1 MPFVL
6 SLSKHS
12 LHSKLCGSKSFD
24 KLRTNGIDMTSAVP
38 NTRYLELD
46 ALRGFAVMGILLM
59 NIVGFSM
66 PEMAYVS
73 PAVYGGT
80 DPPDIIVWALSYIF
94 VDGKMRGLFTIMFGA
109 SLMLIIER
117 AQGNHE
123 NPARVHFSRMA
134 WLAIFGLAHFFFLWF
149 GDILFLYAAVGCI
162 AYFLSGLT
170 AEDLFRR
177 ALLIFAIGF
186 VGYSVMFGS
195 LLYEQYQAGLPGA
208 SATAIQNVA
217 ELLADFGS
225 EPADIAEDIALHRSG
240 FVPIFLDKLRND
252 PFGPLILVTYN
263 LAETLP
269 LMMIGMAL
277 YKNGFFTGKWSA
289 AQYRRLGM
297 RLTAIGTVI
306 LTAIAL
312 GLIHRKFDMLLML
325 NASYA
330 WNWPSQLLMTIG
342 YAALLIGL
350 IQKFS
355 AASWIHR
362 VAAVGRAAFTNYL
375 GTSLLMTFIFY
386 GWGLGLYG
394 SVGRAELCLFV
405 VAAWALMLLWSKPWL
420 NHFRYG
426 PLEWLWR
433 SLARGQVQLMRNA
446 PK

>member
-1 MPFVL
+1 
-6 SLSKHS
+6 
-12 LHSKLCGSKSFD
+12 
-24 KLRTNGIDMTSAVP
+24 MTIATKTP
-38 NTRYLELD
+38 RYLELD

-80 DPPDIIVWALSYIF
+80 DMPDVIVWALSYIF
-94 VDGKMRGLFTIMFGA
+94 VDGKMRGLFTILFGA
-109 SLMLIIER
+109 SMMLIIER
-117 AQGNHE
+117 AQDNGE
-123 NPARVHFSRMA
+123 NAARIHFSRMA
-134 WLAIFGLAHFFFLWF
+134 WLAVFGLAHFFLLWF

-162 AYFLSGLT
+162 AFFLSGLT

-186 VGYSVMFGS
+186 VGYTFMFGS
-195 LLYEQYQAGLPGA
+195 LLHLQYQAGLPGA
-208 SATAIQNVA
+208 SAATIDSLAQTI
-217 ELLADFGS
+217 ADFDPG
-225 EPADIAEDIALHRSG
+225 PAAIAADIRLHRSG
-240 FVPIFLDKLRND
+240 FLAIVTAKFRDDL
-252 PFGPLILVTYN
+252 FQPLILLAYN

-277 YKNGFFTGKWSA
+277 YKNGFMTGQWSA
-289 AQYRRLGM
+289 ADYRRLGT
-297 RLTAIGTVI
+297 RLTAIGALI
-306 LTAIAL
+306 LAAITS
-312 GLIHRKFDMLLML
+312 GLIYRDFDILLML

-350 IQKFS
+350 IRQS
-355 AASWIHR
+355 AASAWIQR
-362 VAAVGRAAFTNYL
+362 VAAVGRAAFSNYL
-375 GTSLLMTFIFY
+375 GTSLLMTFLFY

-394 SVGRAELCLFV
+394 SVGRAELYLFV

-420 NHFRYG
+420 SHFRYG

-433 SLARGQVQLMRNA
+433 SLARRRVQSLRITRISN
-446 PK
+446 

>member
-1 MPFVL
+1 M
-6 SLSKHS
+6 ST
-12 LHSKLCGSKSFD
+12 KS
-24 KLRTNGIDMTSAVP
+24 SSP
-38 NTRYLELD
+38 RYLELD

-73 PAVYGGT
+73 PAIYGGT
-80 DPPDIIVWALSYIF
+80 DMPDILVWALSFIF

-109 SLMLIIER
+109 SMMLIIER
-117 AQGNHE
+117 AQQNGE

-134 WLAIFGLAHFFFLWF
+134 WLAIFGLAHFFFLWA

-177 ALLIFAIGF
+177 ALLIFSIGF
-186 VGYSVMFGS
+186 IGYSVMFGS
-195 LLYEQYQAGLPGA
+195 LLYQQYQASLPGA
-208 SATAIQNVA
+208 SAAAIENLAQV
-217 ELLADFGS
+217 LADFGS
-225 EPADIAEDIALHRSG
+225 GPGVIAADIALHQSG
-240 FVPIFLDKLRND
+240 FTAIFLDKVQND
-252 PFGPLILVTYN
+252 LFGPIILLAYN

-277 YKNGFFTGKWSA
+277 YKNGFFTGQWSA
-289 AQYRRLGM
+289 TDYRRWGV
-297 RLTAIGTVI
+297 RLTAIGMVI
-306 LTAIAL
+306 LIAIAL
-312 GLIHRKFDMLLML
+312 GLIHRDFDMLLML

-330 WNWPSQLLMTIG
+330 WTWPSQLLMTIG

-350 IQKFS
+350 IRKG
-355 AASWIHR
+355 AASSSISR
-362 VAAVGRAAFTNYL
+362 VAAVGQAAFTNYL
-375 GTSLLMTFIFY
+375 GTSLLMTFLFY

-394 SVGRAELCLFV
+394 SVGRTELYLFV
-405 VAAWALMLLWSKPWL
+405 AGTWALMLLWSKPWL

-433 SLARGQVQLMRNA
+433 SLARAKLQPMRLL
-446 PK
+446 

>member
-1 MPFVL
+1 MSIGPP
-6 SLSKHS
+6 S
-12 LHSKLCGSKSFD
+12 
-24 KLRTNGIDMTSAVP
+24 P
-38 NTRYLELD
+38 RYLELD

-80 DPPDIIVWALSYIF
+80 ELPDTIVWALSYVF
-94 VDGKMRGLFTIMFGA
+94 VDGKMRGLFTILFGA
-109 SLMLIIER
+109 SMMLVIER
-117 AQGNHE
+117 AQRNGE
-123 NPARVHFSRMA
+123 DPAKVHFSRMT
-134 WLAIFGLAHFFFLWF
+134 WLAIFGLAHFFLLWA

-162 AYFLSGLT
+162 AYFLRNLT
-170 AEDLFRR
+170 ANELMRR
-177 ALLIFAIGF
+177 ALLIFTLGF
-186 VGYSVMFGS
+186 LGYTVMFGS
-195 LLYEQYQAGLPGA
+195 LLYMQYQAGLPGA
-208 SATAIQNVA
+208 SAAAIENVA
-217 ELLADFGS
+217 EV
-225 EPADIAEDIALHRSG
+225 IASFDSSTAAITADIALHQSG
-240 FVPIFLDKLRND
+240 FIPIFLDKIQND
-252 PFGPLILVTYN
+252 LFGPFVLLTYN

-277 YKNGFFTGKWSA
+277 YKNGFITGQWTTE
-289 AQYRRLGM
+289 QYRRWGT

-306 LTAIAL
+306 LTAIAF
-312 GLIHRKFDMLLML
+312 GLIYSDFAILLMV

-350 IQKFS
+350 MRTFQGS
-355 AASWIHR
+355 PWMMR

-394 SVGRAELCLFV
+394 SVGRVELYLFV
-405 VAAWALMLLWSKPWL
+405 LGAWALMLLWSQPWL
-420 NHFRYG
+420 VRFRYG

-433 SLARGQVQLMRNA
+433 SLARRQLQPMRLS
-446 PK
+446 

>member
-1 MPFVL
+1 M
-6 SLSKHS
+6 ST
-12 LHSKLCGSKSFD
+12 KS
-24 KLRTNGIDMTSAVP
+24 SSP
-38 NTRYLELD
+38 RYLELD

-73 PAVYGGT
+73 PAIYGGT
-80 DPPDIIVWALSYIF
+80 DTPDILVWALSFIF

-109 SLMLIIER
+109 SMMLIIER
-117 AQGNHE
+117 AQQNGE
-123 NPARVHFSRMA
+123 NPAKVHFSRMA
-134 WLAIFGLAHFFFLWF
+134 WLAIFGLAHFFFLWA

-177 ALLIFAIGF
+177 ALLIFSIGF
-186 VGYSVMFGS
+186 IGYSVIFGS
-195 LLYEQYQAGLPGA
+195 LLYQQYQASLPGA
-208 SATAIQNVA
+208 SAAAIENLAQI
-217 ELLADFGS
+217 LADFGS
-225 EPADIAEDIALHRSG
+225 GPGVIAADIALHQSG
-240 FVPIFLDKLRND
+240 FTAIFLDKVQND
-252 PFGPLILVTYN
+252 LFGPIILLAYN

-277 YKNGFFTGKWSA
+277 YKNGFFTGQWSA
-289 AQYRRLGM
+289 ADYRRWGV
-297 RLTAIGTVI
+297 RLTAIGMVI
-306 LTAIAL
+306 LIAIAL
-312 GLIHRKFDMLLML
+312 GLIHRDFDMLLML

-330 WNWPSQLLMTIG
+330 WTWPSQLLMTVG

-350 IQKFS
+350 IRKGGAS
-355 AASWIHR
+355 SWISR

-375 GTSLLMTFIFY
+375 GTSLLMTFLFY

-394 SVGRAELCLFV
+394 SVGRAELYLFV
-405 VAAWALMLLWSKPWL
+405 AGAWALMLLWSKPWL

-433 SLARGQVQLMRNA
+433 SLARGKLQAMRLS
-446 PK
+446 